1 MSNVKVDEAMMLYIS
16 RVSADEKLNAK
27 AKEFAGW
34 IRQFGESIIL
44 AGDVDFLQ
52 GRIEAK
58 IEALNEKYPRTRP
71 FELYGS
77 IFHHLHVVP
86 AGKPEKT
93 VAHAA
98 VFEVKST
105 IDKGRVQSF
114 PGRIMEVN
122 LRFEIKK

>member
-1 MSNVKVDEAMMLYIS
+1 MMLYIG

-27 AKEFAGW
+27 AKEFADW

-44 AGDVDFLQ
+44 GGDVDFLKK
-52 GRIEAK
+52 RIGAK
-58 IEALNEKYPRTRP
+58 IEELNEKYPRTKP

-77 IFHHLHVVP
+77 IYHHLHVVP
-86 AGKPEKT
+86 VGKPEQT

-98 VFEVKST
+98 VHEVKST
-105 IDKGRVQSF
+105 IDKGRVQGF

-122 LRFEIKK
+122 LKFEIKK

>member
-1 MSNVKVDEAMMLYIS
+1 MMLYIG
-16 RVSADEKLNAK
+16 RVSADDKLNAK
-27 AKEFAGW
+27 AKEFAEW

-44 AGDVDFLQ
+44 GGDVDFLQ

-58 IEALNEKYPRTRP
+58 IEELNEKYPRTKP

-86 AGKPEKT
+86 VGKPEQT

-98 VFEVKST
+98 VHEVKST

-122 LRFEIKK
+122 LKFEIKNKYKLWT

>member
-1 MSNVKVDEAMMLYIS
+1 MMLYIG

-44 AGDVDFLQ
+44 GGDVDFLQ

-58 IEALNEKYPRTRP
+58 IEELNEKYPRTKP

-77 IFHHLHVVP
+77 IYHHLHVVP
-86 AGKPEKT
+86 VGKPEQT

>member
-1 MSNVKVDEAMMLYIS
+1 MNEINDEAMMLYIG

-44 AGDVDFLQ
+44 GGDVDFLQ

-58 IEALNEKYPRTRP
+58 IEELNEKYPRTKP

-77 IFHHLHVVP
+77 IYHHLHVVP
-86 AGKPEKT
+86 VGKPEQT

-98 VFEVKST
+98 VHEVKST
-105 IDKGRVQSF
+105 IDKGRVQTF
-114 PGRIMEVN
+114 PGSIMEVN
-122 LRFEIKK
+122 LKFEIKK

>member
-1 MSNVKVDEAMMLYIS
+1 MMLYIG

-44 AGDVDFLQ
+44 GGDVDFLKE
-52 GRIEAK
+52 RIEAK
-58 IEALNEKYPRTRP
+58 IEELNEKYPRTKP

-77 IFHHLHVVP
+77 IYHHLHVVP
-86 AGKPEKT
+86 MGKPEQT

-98 VFEVKST
+98 VHEVKRL
-105 IDKGRVQSF
+105 IDAWHARSIDGHV
-114 PGRIMEVN
+114 I
-122 LRFEIKK
+122 EINVK

>member
-1 MSNVKVDEAMMLYIS
+1 MMLYIG

-44 AGDVDFLQ
+44 GGDVDFLL

-58 IEALNEKYPRTRP
+58 IEELNEKYPRTKP

-86 AGKPEKT
+86 VGNPEQT

>member
-1 MSNVKVDEAMMLYIS
+1 MMLYIG

-44 AGDVDFLQ
+44 GGDVDFLKE
-52 GRIEAK
+52 RIEAK
-58 IEALNEKYPRTRP
+58 IEELNAKYPRTKP

-86 AGKPEKT
+86 VGKPEQT

-98 VFEVKST
+98 VFEVKSS
-105 IDKGRVQSF
+105 ISKGRVHNF
-114 PGRIMEVN
+114 PDSIVAAE
-122 LRFEIKK
+122 LILKIKK

>member
-1 MSNVKVDEAMMLYIS
+1 MLNVKIDEAMMLYIG

-27 AKEFAGW
+27 AKEFAEW

-44 AGDVDFLQ
+44 GGDVDFLKE
-52 GRIEAK
+52 RIEAK
-58 IEALNEKYPRTRP
+58 IEELNEKYPRTKP

-86 AGKPEKT
+86 VGKPEQT

-98 VFEVKST
+98 VHEVKRF
-105 IDKGRVQSF
+105 IDAWHARSIDGHV
-114 PGRIMEVN
+114 I
-122 LRFEIKK
+122 EINVK